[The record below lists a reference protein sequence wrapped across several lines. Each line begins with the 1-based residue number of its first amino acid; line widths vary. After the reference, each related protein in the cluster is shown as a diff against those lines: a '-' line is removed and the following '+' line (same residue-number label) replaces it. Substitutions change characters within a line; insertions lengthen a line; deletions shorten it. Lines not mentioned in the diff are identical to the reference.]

1 MHGSLQTVFCDAEA
15 SVAPELRELCEQEDY
30 MITGVALNQGRAGQR
45 AAQQLAALEEERR
58 RRIAQAAYFKSEHR
72 GFAPGM
78 ELEDWLEAES
88 EIDDALRPLP
98 SY

>member
-1 MHGSLQTVFCDAEA
+1 MIATGTVVD
-15 SVAPELRELCEQEDY
+15 
-30 MITGVALNQGRAGQR
+30 QGYVGQR
-45 AAQQLAALEEERR
+45 AAQQFAQLDEARR
-58 RRIAQAAYFKSEHR
+58 RRIAEAAYFKSEHR
-72 GFAPGM
+72 GFAAGM

>member
-1 MHGSLQTVFCDAEA
+1 M
-15 SVAPELRELCEQEDY
+15 VA
-30 MITGVALNQGRAGQR
+30 TGIAVNQGYAGQR
-45 AAQQLAALEEERR
+45 ATQQFAQLNEARR
-58 RRIAQAAYFKSEHR
+58 RRIAEAAYFKSEHR